1 MNTHAENRVF
11 AIDQYEKTIVVCPQG
26 DATGFRYN
34 DIHRD
39 TNALCDLIDRKDIEN
54 LVIDFSQVNIL
65 GSIIISS
72 IIKLARKISTKEGK
86 ACFCQASD
94 SMRDVVTSMNL
105 TRLWPYFDTL
115 NDAIAHLDE

>member
-1 MNTHAENRVF
+1 MFTQADKRVF
-11 AIDQYEKTIVVCPQG
+11 AVEQYDKTIVVTPQG
-26 DATGFRYN
+26 DAAGFRYA

-39 TNALCDLIDRKDIEN
+39 TNSLVEMIDRQGIEN

-72 IIKLARKISTKEGK
+72 IIKLARKISTKNGK

-94 SMRDVVTSMNL
+94 SMREVVSSMNL
-105 TRLWPYFDTL
+105 TRLWPYYDTL
-115 NDAIAHLDE
+115 NEAIGQFDK

>member
-1 MNTHAENRVF
+1 MFTQADKRVF
-11 AIDQYEKTIVVCPQG
+11 AVEQYDKTIVVTPQG
-26 DATGFRYN
+26 DATGFRYT

-39 TNALCDLIDRKDIEN
+39 TNSLVEMIDRRGIEN

-72 IIKLARKISTKEGK
+72 IIKLARKVSTKNGK

-94 SMRDVVTSMNL
+94 SMREVVSSMNL
-105 TRLWPYFDTL
+105 TRLWPYYDTL
-115 NDAIAHLDE
+115 NEAIGQFDK